1 MDAVPR
7 SVSWLVRWVV
17 LGVLALGAPISA
29 PGQEL
34 PDDYQATPVGTVR
47 TLHLAA
53 DSLLA
58 RAVGEALLAQ
68 PPLPG
73 LPGLEPRDVDVVLAG
88 SPEDFGRAAGGRAP
102 HWSAGVAIPAAGR
115 IVLPAWSGSELSRG
129 NAGTLLRH
137 EWAHL
142 GVYRGAGGRRAPRWF
157 TEGYAEWAGGWD
169 RSRAWR
175 LRLLLAAGRAPALDS
190 LTLGWPGDRVPAESA
205 YLLAASVVEY
215 LVEASGERGL
225 EALFSRW
232 REGGSFETALRETY
246 GVSSGR
252 LEEDWR
258 SWARD
263 RYGWLFVLTHS
274 GVAWGMLALLLAGTV
289 LLRKRHNRERMA
301 RLRARELPE
310 APAFWDRPDSNAP
323 DGGRPGPDPPEGSGA
338 APDPRSPGGGTL

>member
-1 MDAVPR
+1 MPR
-7 SVSWLVRWVV
+7 LVIPLLRLAV
-17 LGVLALGAPISA
+17 LGPLLLGLPTSV
-29 PGQEL
+29 PGQDLGDRYETTNL
-34 PDDYQATPVGTVR
+34 EAIR
-47 TLHLAA
+47 ILHVAA

-58 RAVGEALLAQ
+58 RAAGEALLAM

-73 LPGLEPRDVDVVLAG
+73 LPGLEPRDVEVVLAG
-88 SPEDFGRAAGGRAP
+88 SPEDFGLATGGRAP

-115 IVLPAWSGSELSRG
+115 IVLPAWSGSELGRG
-129 NAGTLLRH
+129 NAGSLLRH

-142 GVYRGAGGRRAPRWF
+142 GVYRGSGGRRAPRWF

-175 LRLLLAAGRAPALDS
+175 LRLLLAAGRTPALDS
-190 LTLGWPGDRVPAESA
+190 LTLDWPGDRVPAESA
-205 YLLAASVVEY
+205 YLLAASVLEY

-225 EALFSRW
+225 ESLFRRW

-274 GVAWGMLALLLAGTV
+274 GVAWGILALLLASTV
-289 LLRKRHNRERMA
+289 LLRKRHNRDRMA

-310 APAFWDRPDSNAP
+310 APAFWD
-323 DGGRPGPDPPEGSGA
+323 GPGPAPPEAGGPAGERPESVGSP
-338 APDPRSPGGGTL
+338 PDPRGPGGGIL